1 MPNTSVFQRI
11 EKKYRISAATRQA
24 LEEALASRLCHSPA
38 RDGMVTSIYLDTPDH
53 HLIGRSLEKP
63 PYKEKLR
70 LRAYGTANG
79 AALMRAFAPV
89 GARLAPEE
97 TAAPVFLEVKM
108 KLDGVGYKRR
118 LALPLGAARQ
128 FLAGAPLSL
137 ALAAFP
143 SDAGTARLDR
153 RKAQIGREIA
163 ALISRYGQLDPSVA
177 VRCQREAWGADDA
190 AGGLRVTFDQSL
202 EYAIMADGDGRPAP
216 SPASGC
222 ATDGIAWRQLI
233 APDESIMEAKA
244 AGAFPL
250 WLAHLLDRAHA
261 FPQSFSKC
269 GAAARL
275 AFAHP
280 ARKEG
285 ATHA

>member
-1 MPNTSVFQRI
+1 M
-11 EKKYRISAATRQA
+11 
-24 LEEALASRLCHSPA
+24 
-38 RDGMVTSIYLDTPDH
+38 TSIYLDTPDH

-79 AALMRAFAPV
+79 AALMRAFAPE

-97 TAAPVFLEVKM
+97 AAAPVFLEVKM

-128 FLAGAPLSL
+128 FLAGAPLAL

-143 SDAGTARLDR
+143 SDAGSARLDR

-163 ALISRYGQLDPSVA
+163 ALISRYGQLGPSVA

-190 AGGLRVTFDQSL
+190 AGGLRVTFDRTL
-202 EYAIMADGDGRPAP
+202 EYAIMADDDGQAAL
-216 SPASGC
+216 SPA
-222 ATDGIAWRQLI
+222 DGGAPAGVIWRQLI
-233 APDESIMEAKA
+233 APDESIMEVKA
-244 AGAFPL
+244 NGSFPL
-250 WLAHLLDRAHA
+250 WLAHLLDEAHA
-261 FPQSFSKC
+261 YPQSFSKC

-280 ARKEG
+280 TRKEET
-285 ATHA
+285 AHA